1 MKLFMAK
8 KEQRRTWA
16 EQLLFMVAVSDT
28 RGGADSLVLGKIVHH
43 ASPKLMNVMR
53 AKNDSTRFDYLR
65 RAEKLAHFAQPIELG
80 SGSVGCCGVCRNEA
94 PRYTNVLP
102 LRQDGARRVRLQG
115 KVHV

>member
-53 AKNDSTRFDYLR
+53 
-65 RAEKLAHFAQPIELG
+65 EK
-80 SGSVGCCGVCRNEA
+80 
-94 PRYTNVLP
+94 
-102 LRQDGARRVRLQG
+102 
-115 KVHV
+115 